1 MSTPRERVI
10 KRLNRDFPKLVG
22 CEIPIDQPIKSHQ
35 TMFADSGGY
44 RWYFV
49 YNSKAKDSV
58 SQGRI
63 NAFGS
68 TLTMTELL
76 KGNKEWVVIREDH
89 NCYDIQ
95 LREWHENELHRD
107 SIFQRELQK

>member
-1 MSTPRERVI
+1 MSTPRERII
-10 KRLNRDFPKLVG
+10 KRLNRDFPKLIG
-22 CEIPIDQPIKSHQ
+22 CEIPLNQPIKSHQ
-35 TMFADSGGY
+35 TAFADSGGY

-49 YNSKAKDSV
+49 YNDSAGDSI

-76 KGNKEWVVIREDH
+76 KGNKDWVVIREDF

-95 LREWHENELHRD
+95 LKEFYENELHLD